1 MYVIK
6 KNGKK
11 VDQVE
16 NLYDACRVAEAFEEF
31 YPDSL
36 VTVGKSDD

>member
-6 KNGKK
+6 KNGEQ

-16 NLYDACRVAEAFEEF
+16 NFYDACRVAEAFEEF
-31 YPDSL
+31 YPDSR
-36 VTVGKSDD
+36 VEVRRMK

>member
-16 NLYDACRVAEAFEEF
+16 DLSGACRVAEAFEEF
-31 YPDSL
+31 YPDS
-36 VTVGKSDD
+36 VIEIEESK